1 MAKFYKR
8 MEYPWLIIVIMLLI
22 YENIIMLLIM
32 LLIYWLIIVIMLL
45 IMLLIYEN
53 IIVIMLLI
61 MLLINWLI
69 IVIMLLIMFLI
80 NWLIIVIMLLI
91 YWLIIFIVL
100 LIMLLTYRLIIVIM
114 LLLLPCSTDNIRKE
128 MGEPRSIAIYET
140 VYGQYDRICWGKID
154 LENIMG
160 FQSLVREIDC
170 MVREASGKVTKE
182 YKNHIV
188 SALDP
193 LFEFNVNYMD
203 LDDNSINI
211 MTTPWAF
218 FRSRIDEIGITRK
231 YDVLVGMEIPI
242 EGIDQI
248 MKLDIGAIEDF
259 FSFYRALQFLGS
271 AYTNTDPEDHFT
283 SEEPWEGYSLYLL
296 SDQNIIVTP
305 HWVWRSAGQLWEER
319 KLLEFDTATVAS
331 SMDSNNEEDELMVVN
346 AEIDD
351 ASSVVAGIDD
361 ASSMDD
367 DASEMAGNI
376 AGVDNGS
383 LTDDDDSES
392 AGNVLV
398 SGIGFSSS
406 EEDEGDDFLQWETK
420 HVTKWGEVKE
430 MLTRIVVKP
439 KLLIG

>member
-1 MAKFYKR
+1 
-8 MEYPWLIIVIMLLI
+8 
-22 YENIIMLLIM
+22 
-32 LLIYWLIIVIMLL
+32 
-45 IMLLIYEN
+45 
-53 IIVIMLLI
+53 
-61 MLLINWLI
+61 
-69 IVIMLLIMFLI
+69 
-80 NWLIIVIMLLI
+80 
-91 YWLIIFIVL
+91 
-100 LIMLLTYRLIIVIM
+100 
-114 LLLLPCSTDNIRKE
+114 
-128 MGEPRSIAIYET
+128 MGEPRSIAIIET
-140 VYGQYDRICWGKID
+140 VYGHYDGICWGKID
-154 LENIMG
+154 LGNITG
-160 FQSLVREIDC
+160 FQSLVREIEC
-170 MVREASGKVTKE
+170 RVREVSHKVTKE
-182 YKNHIV
+182 YKNHVV

-193 LFEFNVNYMD
+193 LFEFNVNYVD
-203 LDDNSINI
+203 LTDKSLNI
-211 MTTPWAF
+211 MTTPWAL

-231 YDVLVGMEIPI
+231 YDVPNRRKIPI

-331 SMDSNNEEDELMVVN
+331 SMDSNNEEDELMAVN

-361 ASSMDD
+361 ASSTDD

-383 LTDDDDSES
+383 STDDDDSES

-406 EEDEGDDFLQWETK
+406 SEEDEVDDFLQWETK
-420 HVTKWGEVKE
+420 HVTEWGEVKK

-439 KLLIG
+439 KLLSG

>member
-1 MAKFYKR
+1 
-8 MEYPWLIIVIMLLI
+8 
-22 YENIIMLLIM
+22 
-32 LLIYWLIIVIMLL
+32 
-45 IMLLIYEN
+45 
-53 IIVIMLLI
+53 
-61 MLLINWLI
+61 
-69 IVIMLLIMFLI
+69 
-80 NWLIIVIMLLI
+80 
-91 YWLIIFIVL
+91 
-100 LIMLLTYRLIIVIM
+100 
-114 LLLLPCSTDNIRKE
+114 

-140 VYGQYDRICWGKID
+140 VYGHYDRICWGKID
-154 LENIMG
+154 LGHITG
-160 FQSLVREIDC
+160 FQSLMREIECRVRE
-170 MVREASGKVTKE
+170 VSRKVTKE
-182 YKNHIV
+182 YKNHVV

-193 LFEFNVNYMD
+193 LFEFNVNYVN
-203 LDDNSINI
+203 LDDKSLNI

-231 YDVLVGMEIPI
+231 YDVLVGIEIPI

-259 FSFYRALQFLGS
+259 VSFYRALQFLGS

-283 SEEPWEGYSLYLL
+283 SEEPWEGYSIYLL
-296 SDQNIIVTP
+296 SNHHIIVTP
-305 HWVWRSAGQLWEER
+305 HMVWRSSGQLWEGE
-319 KLLEFDTATVAS
+319 LVEFDTATVAS
-331 SMDSNNEEDELMVVN
+331 SMDSNHEEDELM
-346 AEIDD
+346 ALKEEIDD

-361 ASSMDD
+361 ASSTDD

-383 LTDDDDSES
+383 STDDDDSES

-406 EEDEGDDFLQWETK
+406 SEEDEVDDFLQWETK

-439 KLLIG
+439 KLLCC